1 MAGQSNKR
9 KNNMSNS
16 SKTKASFITFDDWRA
31 VQGFDEEDEE
41 ETAIAAKKLLRTTAL
56 FQLRVL
62 RLEKGL
68 TQQQLADQLGI
79 TQNRV
84 SKLERLDLD
93 RAELRTIRAYL
104 KALGGELS
112 LLVDLEGVQHKIEL
126 NNKSE
131 K

>member
-1 MAGQSNKR
+1 
-9 KNNMSNS
+9 MSNS